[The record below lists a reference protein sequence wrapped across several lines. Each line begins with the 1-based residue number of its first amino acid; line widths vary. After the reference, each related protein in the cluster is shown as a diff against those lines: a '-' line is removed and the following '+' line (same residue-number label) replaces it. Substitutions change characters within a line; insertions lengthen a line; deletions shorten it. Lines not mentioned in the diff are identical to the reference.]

1 MGSAVTLTR
10 GIRRRRCF
18 GRLCVCVHVRACV
31 YMCFKVIEG
40 FWLWKPD
47 KPNHRHNHAPAIS
60 PTDIMIQHS
69 CQMSARQHPLYVCC
83 MCMHCISYRLLYLS
97 IFVRHRCVFIHTRV
111 YAQMCT
117 VMSFFFFF
125 KFIVHLCRRCA
136 PPFMVVCVRVWE
148 DRLTKPVHLHLQTR
162 GKNRD
167 GGGQRKGRIRVPCVS
182 LAWLD
187 SARIKFYA
195 KNKQQETAWPTPS
208 VVFTLHSPS
217 LPRSFLPSLPHFR
230 HFTSFQSFVASSYL
244 HSHFSKET
252 WHNQQIT
259 PQITLLCE

>member
-18 GRLCVCVHVRACV
+18 GRLCVCVCVHVRACV

-125 KFIVHLCRRCA
+125 LSLSYICAEDVHHLSWLSA
-136 PPFMVVCVRVWE
+136 FVC
-148 DRLTKPVHLHLQTR
+148 
-162 GKNRD
+162 
-167 GGGQRKGRIRVPCVS
+167 GRI
-182 LAWLD
+182 D
-187 SARIKFYA
+187 
-195 KNKQQETAWPTPS
+195 
-208 VVFTLHSPS
+208 
-217 LPRSFLPSLPHFR
+217 
-230 HFTSFQSFVASSYL
+230 
-244 HSHFSKET
+244 
-252 WHNQQIT
+252 
-259 PQITLLCE
+259 